1 MVRKIFLLTATLLL
15 ITHYT
20 FSQTLRGIQNIGLTE
35 ITIIEEA
42 YNNDIWVG
50 SASQGVAYYNATNQ
64 TWSYYNTGNTPQFKS
79 DSITSISF
87 GVIGGVQHAFF
98 GTTNGLIYNHGG
110 PWDTLALAST
120 SLGDRFITG
129 VSLIGSD
136 TLWASTR
143 NGLLAYDTSTL
154 QIAKIYNTT
163 NSNVPYNHT
172 ITSARHGQACSIYA
186 AGTPDSGIFF
196 TSNAGTTFTKI
207 DTTGADFKL
216 VDNRVNAICID
227 NNCTRM
233 MIGTMGGLSICP
245 VGIPCQ
251 SITIANGLPE
261 NNVTSVSEDCHGYIW
276 IGTPDSGIVVL
287 NGQGSAIVGRITVAN
302 GLTNNQITSISFAGG
317 DCVGY
322 VSMGDGN
329 LAVVDTNYQV
339 TQTINGLN
347 AVNQSGFDVKVYP
360 QPSSGQITFLFG
372 SELTDGN
379 IYLTDISGRPVRNIS
394 INNTSIVNTDVS
406 TLSEGLYFYII
417 SSGSLQLKTGKLLV
431 SNK

>member
-1 MVRKIFLLTATLLL
+1 MVRKIIVMATVLLFASPS
-15 ITHYT
+15 
-20 FSQTLRGIQNIGLTE
+20 FSQTLRSIQNIGLGE

-42 YNNDIWVG
+42 LNNDVWVG
-50 SASQGVAYYNATNQ
+50 SASQGVAFYSGTAQ
-64 TWSYYNTGNTPQFKS
+64 TWQYYNTTNTPQFKS

-87 GVIGGVQHAFF
+87 GVIGGVQHAFI
-98 GTTNGLIYNHGG
+98 GTTSGLVYNHGG

-120 SLGDRFITG
+120 SYGDRFITG

-163 NSNVPYNHT
+163 NSNIPYNHT
-172 ITSARHGQACSIYA
+172 NTSARHGQNCSIYA
-186 AGTPDSGIFF
+186 AGTPDSGVFY
-196 TSNAGTTFTKI
+196 TSNNGTTFIKI
-207 DTTGADFKL
+207 DTSVADYKL
-216 VDNRVNAICID
+216 VDNRVTTICID

-233 MIGTMGGLSICP
+233 IIGTQGGFSICP
-245 VGIPCQ
+245 VGMACQ
-251 SITIANGLPE
+251 DITTANGLPE
-261 NNVTSVSEDCHGYIW
+261 NNVTSISEDCHGNIW
-276 IGTPDSGIVVL
+276 VGTADSGVVVF
-287 NGQGSAIVGRITVAN
+287 NSPGSTVLARFSTVN
-302 GLTNNQITSISFAGG
+302 GLTNNQITSVSFAGG

-329 LAVVDTNYQV
+329 LAVVDTAYQV
-339 TQTINGLN
+339 TQIING
-347 AVNQSGFDVKVYP
+347 VNDINQTAFDVKVYP

-379 IYLTDISGRPVRNIS
+379 IYLTDISGRSIRNIS
-394 INNTSIVNTDVS
+394 INNTSIVNTDAS
-406 TLSEGLYFYII
+406 SLSEGLYFYTIN
-417 SSGSLQLKTGKLLV
+417 SGGQQLTGKLLV